1 MKYLGIDIGSSF
13 IKAVLLDLD
22 QYRMISTRKSRSPQ
36 KEKNCD
42 PNIFEI
48 PAEEMVDTVRTLIDG
63 YTSEYKDIQ
72 GVLISTQ
79 MHGFVYS
86 VPERKDMYVSW
97 QDMRCMN
104 PMEGYEGS
112 YLEFLQ
118 EQISPEDMQ
127 ENGVYLKP
135 SLGICNLYAML
146 QADKSLPGDGEL
158 HTLGSYLI
166 HALTGNNI
174 CHVMNAAP
182 MGIVNV
188 KQHSL
193 DHRIMTFMGME
204 RVQLPVLAEDDYQI
218 CGTYRS
224 NGCELK
230 IHPDY
235 GDMQVAILGSGVQS
249 GDAVANVAT
258 GAQVIR
264 YAEDFKCGSYEIRP
278 YFEKGYL
285 YTISNMPAGRN
296 LDVLVK
302 FISECAGLVTGKEP
316 DMGTVWEKIHSCLG
330 EADPELKVEASFY
343 KNPYFP
349 DGGYISGITH
359 SNLHIGN
366 LFMAAFAD
374 MAETYW
380 KFIRQLGERPEN
392 ISRIICSGGVNWKTP
407 QLRYNLEQ
415 ISKKKCVLSTM
426 ADEALSGMYQ
436 LAMVCSGK
444 CANLEECRKYPLQEE
459 KDEFKGES

>member
-22 QYRMISTRKSRSPQ
+22 QYRMISTRKSRSSQ

-48 PAEEMVDTVRTLIDG
+48 PAEEMVDTVRTLING

-86 VPERKDMYVSW
+86 VPGRKDMYVSW

-146 QADKSLPGDGEL
+146 QADKSLPGDGKL
-158 HTLGSYLI
+158 YTLGSYLI

-193 DHRIMTFMGME
+193 DYRIMTLMGME

-264 YAEDFKCGSYEIRP
+264 HAEDFHCGSYEIRP

-316 DMGTVWEKIHSCLG
+316 DMGIVYCMGKDSY
-330 EADPELKVEASFY
+330 VS
-343 KNPYFP
+343 
-349 DGGYISGITH
+349 GGGRPGTEGGSIFLQKSVFSGWRLYIRDYTQQ
-359 SNLHIGN
+359 
-366 LFMAAFAD
+366 F
-374 MAETYW
+374 TYW
-380 KFIRQLGERPEN
+380 QFIYGCICRYGRNILEVYKTAGRKTGKYQPYYLLWRRKLEN
-392 ISRIICSGGVNWKTP
+392 TSASIQSGADKQKEVRIVHNGRRSAFRNVSAGHGMQWKVCQPGRMQKISIAGG
-407 QLRYNLEQ
+407 
-415 ISKKKCVLSTM
+415 
-426 ADEALSGMYQ
+426 
-436 LAMVCSGK
+436 
-444 CANLEECRKYPLQEE
+444 
-459 KDEFKGES
+459 KG